1 MYERKK
7 LLPLRDA
14 IILHLEPLSSR
25 ANPYTMPDSTCQE
38 AMSER
43 LSASRG
49 NLSRVMNE
57 LKSDGYLEE
66 MRAHVPM
73 GNLRRKVYVLTE
85 VGMREARELRWR
97 TGETTIKL
105 KDESGEIIEVRLRE
119 VPKDIRDGS
128 SILDVALSVQRGM
141 FDKQAYYENI
151 RSVSRHV
158 SKEDQRPRVL
168 HFFGRE
174 KELGMIFDW
183 FDSKK
188 RVLEVKGVA
197 GIGKTA
203 MVATA
208 FKELGKRTNT
218 IWLSISDHTS
228 TETIVE
234 EIAAFLKLLGKA
246 GLDTF
251 LRSRREGEEKDAI
264 RGIQDEARSDDQR
277 SDHLR
282 RRNEILYI
290 MKKELTD
297 QEVLLVID
305 GCEKAEN
312 EVVEFI
318 NLLLGV
324 IEDSEK
330 ARIIVSG
337 RDTSKIGNLKR
348 LQREGSSASISLRKL
363 DFESSKN
370 ILQLRGVERWR
381 LEDAYK
387 QTGGLPFFLELMGPS
402 YESQAA
408 DIDGYLEEEVFGQL
422 DRTEERTLGMISIFN
437 EPVHSDAFFLF
448 RGMKYG
454 TIRSLVEKSLLI
466 EVGPMV
472 YEAHDILKQFTSER
486 LKPGTRKTYHKKA
499 AEYYLG
505 LDDIEDVLRGASHLI
520 EAGDRIRA
528 GDVLARDGRRII
540 EKGHSRELYRLL
552 LALESK
558 KRLPSEPELSF
569 LKAECLSIMGSW
581 DEAIQEYDHSLLLSE
596 EENELERVAASL
608 RKIANIQM
616 WRGNYE
622 ENLEPLERSAEI
634 SEKLGD
640 LESLTDCYYSLAAL
654 TMKRDEFRESE
665 LYVKKCLET
674 AKSSGNIRAITRAH
688 KVLGTL
694 KGELGEGEEALR
706 VKLKAVKYAEQSGDL
721 ALLIDCYGNL
731 ANYYYGI
738 KDYDEALRLGERSM
752 ESAKKLGDSRSIGW
766 NLSNMASVYI
776 NKEEYD
782 KANDCV
788 DGAMEI
794 FENLQ
799 DHLSMALTYNQLG
812 YIHEGSDWA
821 KAQKYF
827 TQSLN
832 LIGEHGNKADACE
845 YYANVAHFYLWK
857 GEKKKG
863 MALMKEAEKF
873 LIEIEEPSRR
883 EKLQKFID
891 EALEHAT

>member
-1 MYERKK
+1 
-7 LLPLRDA
+7 
-14 IILHLEPLSSR
+14 
-25 ANPYTMPDSTCQE
+25 
-38 AMSER
+38 
-43 LSASRG
+43 
-49 NLSRVMNE
+49 MNE
-57 LKSDGYLEE
+57 LKSEGYLEE

-85 VGMREARELRWR
+85 VGMREARELRWQ

-105 KDESGEIIEVRLRE
+105 KEESGDISQVRLRE

-128 SILDVALSVQRGM
+128 SILDIALNVQRGM

-151 RSVSRHV
+151 RRVKRHV
-158 SKEDQRPRVL
+158 SKEEQRPRVP

-174 KELGMIFDW
+174 KELGNISDW
-183 FDSKK
+183 FESRK

-203 MVATA
+203 LVATA
-208 FKELGKRTNT
+208 FKELSERTNT
-218 IWLSISDHTS
+218 LWLSMGVNSS
-228 TETIVE
+228 METIVE
-234 EIAAFLKLLGKA
+234 EIAAFLKLLGKT

-251 LRSRREGEEKDAI
+251 LKLRKEGEEKDAI
-264 RGIQDEARSDDQR
+264 KGIHDEARSDDKL
-277 SDHLR
+277 SDHMR

-297 QEVLLVID
+297 QDVLFVID
-305 GCEKAEN
+305 SSEKAEN
-312 EVVEFI
+312 DVAKFI
-318 NLLLGV
+318 DHLLGMIV
-324 IEDSEK
+324 DSEK
-330 ARIIVSG
+330 ARAIVSG
-337 RDTSKIGNLKR
+337 RDTSKIDSLKR
-348 LQREGSSASISLRKL
+348 FKKEGSSTSISLRKL
-363 DFESSKN
+363 DLESSKN
-370 ILQLRGVERWR
+370 ILLLRGVERWR

-387 QTGGLPFFLELMGPS
+387 QAGGLPFFLELMGPS
-402 YESQAA
+402 YESRAP
-408 DIDGYLEEEVFGQL
+408 DIDVYLEEEILGQL
-422 DRTEERTLGMISIFN
+422 DRNEERTLGMISIFN
-437 EPVHSDAFFLF
+437 EPVHSDALFLF

-454 TIRSLVEKSLLI
+454 AIRSLVEKSLLI
-466 EVGPMV
+466 EVAPMV
-472 YEAHDILKQFTSER
+472 YETHDILKQFTEDR
-486 LKPGTRKTYHKKA
+486 LKPSTKKNYHKKA

-505 LDDIEDVLRGASHLI
+505 LDDVEDVLRAASHLI

-528 GDVLARDGRRII
+528 GDVLARDGRRIV
-540 EKGHSRELYRLL
+540 ETGHSRELYRLL

-558 KRLPSEPELSF
+558 KRHPSEPELSF

-596 EENELERVAASL
+596 EENELERVATSL

-622 ENLEPLERSAEI
+622 EILEPLERSAEI

-654 TMKRDEFRESE
+654 SMRRDEFHESE
-665 LYVKKCLET
+665 LYVKKCLDT

-694 KGELGEGEEALR
+694 KDGLGEGEEALR

-721 ALLIDCYGNL
+721 SLLIDCYGNL

-738 KDYDEALRLGERSM
+738 KDYDEALKLGEKSM
-752 ESAKKLGDSRSIGW
+752 ESARRLGDSWRIAW

-776 NKEEYD
+776 HKEEND
-782 KANDCV
+782 KAKDCV
-788 DGAMEI
+788 DEAMEI

-799 DHLSMALTYNQLG
+799 EHISMALTYNQLG
-812 YIHEGSDWA
+812 YIHEGSDWG

-832 LIGEHGNKADACE
+832 LIEEYGSIADACE
-845 YYANVAHFYLWK
+845 YYANAAHLYLWK

-863 MALMKEAEKF
+863 KALLRKAEKF
-873 LIEIEEPSRR
+873 LDEIEEPSRKER
-883 EKLQKFID
+883 LQKFID